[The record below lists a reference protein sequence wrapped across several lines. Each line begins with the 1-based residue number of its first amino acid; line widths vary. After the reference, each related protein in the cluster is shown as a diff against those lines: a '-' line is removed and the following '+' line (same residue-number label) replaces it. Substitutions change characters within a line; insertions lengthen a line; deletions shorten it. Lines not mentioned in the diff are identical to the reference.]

1 MAICPSMGGAKVLKS
16 YIYTKQL
23 VWFKLFKW
31 DSAVSKGDVQL
42 LVDYKVMYDT
52 ST

>member
-1 MAICPSMGGAKVLKS
+1 
-16 YIYTKQL
+16 
-23 VWFKLFKW
+23 
-31 DSAVSKGDVQL
+31 VSKGDVQL